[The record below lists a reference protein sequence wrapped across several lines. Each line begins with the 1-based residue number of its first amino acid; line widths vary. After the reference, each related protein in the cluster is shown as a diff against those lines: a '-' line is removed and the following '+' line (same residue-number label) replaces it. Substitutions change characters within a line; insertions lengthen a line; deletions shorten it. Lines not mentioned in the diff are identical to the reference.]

1 MKLKSNIKM
10 KKILYSDTE
19 QDWMW
24 LAEIEK
30 LMPWLY
36 GKGADIGCGQRSIN
50 KDIIRVDIDKNV
62 KPDVLCNGEK
72 LPFKDGEL
80 DYITSIHSFEH
91 FDNQYEVLKEWLR
104 VVKPGGIIGMVHPD
118 VDYTKK
124 QKTQVDNPGL
134 KENPFNKHF
143 HENNLESMLEQMKMW
158 SDLPFKII
166 DNGFACQYWSF
177 YLIIEKL

>member
-62 KPDVLCNGEK
+62 KPDVLCNGEN
-72 LPFKDGEL
+72 
-80 DYITSIHSFEH
+80 YR
-91 FDNQYEVLKEWLR
+91 LK
-104 VVKPGGIIGMVHPD
+104 MA
-118 VDYTKK
+118 
-124 QKTQVDNPGL
+124 
-134 KENPFNKHF
+134 
-143 HENNLESMLEQMKMW
+143 NLT
-158 SDLPFKII
+158 I
-166 DNGFACQYWSF
+166 
-177 YLIIEKL
+177 